1 MSLMGR
7 DMRRNRAP
15 GCYLPVYD
23 WSKITS
29 PNNSNYNCVEY
40 VFQGSSVPILDIFS
54 TIYFE
59 FKQINT
65 NYNPA
70 DSTSKQ
76 YTTTYINAGLG
87 LSDIIHDYIS
97 LYGERPFT
105 HLYYFDESNP
115 NSVEGNK
122 ESLDRLRGKLAAILD
137 QNKYKYKRLAETLGF
152 VYDPINNYDMVEQ
165 GTDTKTLD
173 GSETLEHNVDVN
185 KINSVEVAG
194 PVVQYTISETQDPI
208 TEQNV
213 KDLNVQIKTDKKV
226 QTKQEAVSDVRAGR
240 KVAPVYTDP
249 NTNAEYVG
257 SVSDGAGATP
267 TTNHYTTTMD
277 DKQTGRLENYDTTS
291 GDTAQNSVALGET
304 DMPAQGRIT
313 AGSPNSPSYT
323 DTKTFEDREDTKTHN
338 LTRKG
343 NIGVTTSQQMIESE
357 RQLVRFSLLK
367 EFFED
372 INRELLL
379 STWG

>member
-70 DSTSKQ
+70 DPTSKQ
-76 YTTTYINAGLG
+76 YTTSYINAGLG

-122 ESLDRLRGKLAAILD
+122 ESLDRLRGKLAAVLD

-152 VYDPINNYDMVEQ
+152 VYDPISNYDMVEQ

-173 GSETLEHNVDVN
+173 GSEELEHEVDASKLSYIEASGAITSAGASQQTLDFTFMNN
-185 KINSVEVAG
+185 KVLN
-194 PVVQYTISETQDPI
+194 TTQKA
-208 TEQNV
+208 T
-213 KDLNVQIKTDKKV
+213 
-226 QTKQEAVSDVRAGR
+226 SDVRAGR
-240 KVAPVYTDP
+240 AAT
-249 NTNAEYVG
+249 TATVG
-257 SVSDGAGATP
+257 GVQVPGTISTTTAGTP
-267 TTNHYTTTMD
+267 TTEHYTTTMD
-277 DKQTGRLENYDTTS
+277 NKETGRLQNYDTTS
-291 GDTAQNSVALGET
+291 GDTAQMSNGLTQT
-304 DMPAQGRIT
+304 DFPLTGRKT
-313 AGSPNSPSYT
+313 AGAPGAASYT
-323 DTKTFEDREDTKTHN
+323 DTKSFTDRTDTNDHE

-357 RQLVRFSLLK
+357 RQLVRYSLLK

>member
-29 PNNSNYNCVEY
+29 PNDSNYNCVEY
-40 VFQGSSVPILDIFS
+40 VFFGSSTPINATFQN
-54 TIYFE
+54 IYFPV
-59 FKQINT
+59 QTLNT
-65 NYNPA
+65 NYDPNNPN
-70 DSTSKQ
+70 SKQ
-76 YTTTYINAGLG
+76 YTTTYENAGVG
-87 LSDIIHDYIS
+87 LNDIIKDYIS

-122 ESLDRLRGKLAAILD
+122 ESLNRLRGKLAAILD

-165 GTDTKTLD
+165 GTDTKTLA
-173 GSETLEHNVDVN
+173 GSEELEHEVDPT
-185 KINSVEVAG
+185 KLSYIEASG
-194 PVVQYTISETQDPI
+194 PI
-208 TEQNV
+208 TGIGASQETLDISFV
-213 KDLNVQIKTDKKV
+213 PDKVVHTYQKG
-226 QTKQEAVSDVRAGR
+226 VSDVRAGMH
-240 KVAPVYTDP
+240 VS
-249 NTNAEYVG
+249 TNSSGAASSTIG
-257 SVSDGAGATP
+257 VSDGETP
-267 TTNHYTTTMD
+267 TTKHYTTTMD
-277 DKQTGRLENYDTTS
+277 NDEEGRLENYDETA
-291 GDTAQNSVALGET
+291 GDTSQMSNSDTQVDFPLT
-304 DMPAQGRIT
+304 GRKT
-313 AGSPNSPSYT
+313 AGSPNAASYT
-323 DTKTFEDREDTKTHN
+323 DTKSFTDRTDTNDHE

-357 RQLVRFSLLK
+357 RQLVRYSLLK

>member
-29 PNNSNYNCVEY
+29 PNNSSYNCVEY

-65 NYNPA
+65 SYDPA
-70 DSTSKQ
+70 VPNSKQ
-76 YTTTYINAGLG
+76 YTTSYLNAGLG
-87 LSDIIHDYIS
+87 LADIIHDYIS

-105 HLYYFDESNP
+105 YLYYFDESNP

-152 VYDPINNYDMVEQ
+152 IYDPINNYDMVEE
-165 GTDTKTLD
+165 GKDTLTPE
-173 GSETLEHNVDVN
+173 GSEKLEHEIDATKLSYVEASGPVIPSASAEGVDVTFVSD
-185 KINSVEVAG
+185 KVIN
-194 PVVQYTISETQDPI
+194 TTQ
-208 TEQNV
+208 
-213 KDLNVQIKTDKKV
+213 KS
-226 QTKQEAVSDVRAGR
+226 VSDVRAGR
-240 KVAPVYTDP
+240 KVKL
-249 NTNAEYVG
+249 
-257 SVSDGAGATP
+257 
-267 TTNHYTTTMD
+267 TTNGEVSTSVATETGDGPATKHYTTTMD
-277 DKQTGRLENYDTTS
+277 DDSEDRLENYDTTE
-291 GDTAQNSVALGET
+291 GDTAQASNVSSSVDLPLT
-304 DMPAQGRIT
+304 GRKT
-313 AGSPNSPSYT
+313 AGSPGAATYT
-323 DTKTFEDREDTKTHN
+323 DTKTYETGRKDTKDHE

-357 RQLVRFSLLK
+357 RQLVRFSILK

-372 INRELLL
+372 INKELLL
-379 STWG
+379 SVWEA

>member
-65 NYNPA
+65 NYNPS
-70 DSTSKQ
+70 DPTSKQ
-76 YTTTYINAGLG
+76 YTTTYVNAGLG
-87 LSDIIHDYIS
+87 LADIIHDYIS

-105 HLYYFDESNP
+105 YLYYFDKSNP

-152 VYDPINNYDMVEQ
+152 VYDPINNYDMVEE
-165 GTDTKTLD
+165 GTDTKTLA
-173 GSETLEHNVDVN
+173 GSEELDHAVDTS
-185 KINSVEVAG
+185 KLSYVEARG
-194 PVVQYTISETQDPI
+194 PVIPVASEDGVDITFIDNKTINTTQKA
-208 TEQNV
+208 T
-213 KDLNVQIKTDKKV
+213 
-226 QTKQEAVSDVRAGR
+226 SDVRAGR
-240 KVAPVYTDP
+240 AAT
-249 NTNAEYVG
+249 TTSVG
-257 SVSDGAGATP
+257 GVQVPGTISTTPAGTP

-277 DKQTGRLENYDTTS
+277 DKETGRLESYDTTS
-291 GDTAQNSVALGET
+291 GDTAQMSNGLTSVDFPEPL
-304 DMPAQGRIT
+304 
-313 AGSPNSPSYT
+313 
-323 DTKTFEDREDTKTHN
+323 
-338 LTRKG
+338 
-343 NIGVTTSQQMIESE
+343 
-357 RQLVRFSLLK
+357 
-367 EFFED
+367 
-372 INRELLL
+372 
-379 STWG
+379 